1 MTVKKSTAAKAA
13 PAKKNAAAKKAAP
26 AKKTAAAKKAAP
38 ANNIPKAKEFRRV
51 KMGII
56 GCGMIS
62 DTYFQ
67 AAQKFNVIEVVACAD
82 IIPER
87 AKAKEELYGCKAM
100 TNEELLARKDIEI
113 VLNLTPP
120 QVHSKIAIDTLNAG
134 KHAYSEK
141 PFGVDSDDAAK
152 VMRLAAEKGL
162 RVGCAPDTFLGGG
175 IQTCRKLLDDGWIG
189 KPISATAIVMG
200 RGPEKWGQAPF
211 FYDYGAGPMLD
222 LGPYYVTALVNFF
235 GPARSVAAIT
245 TKGSEFRTYGAEVGE
260 TYKDTYKPFDRY
272 PVNVTTHLTGVIE
285 FQSGVLATV
294 ITSFEAYANTH
305 PRIEIYG
312 DEGTMTVPDPNTF
325 GGPVKVFR
333 RGSGEWK
340 DMPLSHIYTENSRS
354 IGAADMAIALQT
366 GRKHRCS
373 GELANHVLEIML
385 AFDKSSK
392 SGARVYMETTC
403 DRPEPLQMGLEPG
416 EVEK

>member
-1 MTVKKSTAAKAA
+1 MSVPPKKEYRKVK
-13 PAKKNAAAKKAAP
+13 
-26 AKKTAAAKKAAP
+26 
-38 ANNIPKAKEFRRV
+38 V
-51 KMGII
+51 GIV

-67 AAQKFNVIEVVACAD
+67 ASKKFNMIEVVACSD

-87 AKAKEELYGCKAM
+87 AKKKEEMYGCKAM
-100 TNEELLARKDIEI
+100 TNDELFAREDIEI

-141 PFGVDSDDAAK
+141 PFGVDEADAAK
-152 VMRLAAEKGL
+152 VIALAKEKGL
-162 RVGCAPDTFLGGG
+162 RVGCAPDTYLGGG
-175 IQTCRKLLDDGWIG
+175 LQTCRKLLDDGWIG
-189 KPISATAIVMG
+189 KPIAATAMVLG

-222 LGPYYVTALVNFF
+222 LGPYYMTALVNLF
-235 GPARSVAAIT
+235 GPAKSVTAMT
-245 TKGSEFRTYGAEVGE
+245 KKGSEFRTLGAEVGE

-272 PVNVTTHLTGVIE
+272 PVTVTTHLTGVIE

-294 ITSFEAYANTH
+294 IASFEAYAHNH
-305 PRIEIYG
+305 PPIEIYG
-312 DEGTMTVPDPNTF
+312 DQGTMLCPDPNTF
-325 GGPVKVFR
+325 GGPVKIFR
-333 RGSGEWK
+333 NGENKWVEA
-340 DMPLSHIYTENSRS
+340 PISHIYCENSRS
-354 IGAADMAIALQT
+354 IGAADLAIAIQT
-366 GRKHRCS
+366 GREHRCS

-385 AFDKSSK
+385 SFDKSSK
-392 SGARVYMETTC
+392 LGEKVELKTTC
-403 DRPEPLQMGLEPG
+403 KRPAPLDLGLEFG

>member
-1 MTVKKSTAAKAA
+1 MAAVKKA
-13 PAKKNAAAKKAAP
+13 PAKKAAAPKKP
-26 AKKTAAAKKAAP
+26 AVPQGKK
-38 ANNIPKAKEFRRV
+38 FRKV

-67 AAQKFNVIEVVACAD
+67 ASKKFNVIEVVACSD

-87 AKAKEELYGCKAM
+87 AKKKEEMYGCKAM

-120 QVHSKIAIDTLNAG
+120 QVHSRIAMDTLNAG

-141 PFGVDSDDAAK
+141 PFGVDEADAAK
-152 VMRLAAEKGL
+152 VMALAKKKGL

-175 IQTCRKLLDDGWIG
+175 IQTCRKMLDDGWIG
-189 KPISATAIVMG
+189 KPIAATAMVLG

-235 GPARSVAAIT
+235 GPAKSVTAIT
-245 TKGSEFRTYGAEVGE
+245 KKGSEFRTLGAEVGE
-260 TYKDTYKPFDRY
+260 TYKDIYKPFDRY
-272 PVNVTTHLTGVIE
+272 PVTVTTHLTGVIE
-285 FQSGVLATV
+285 FQNGVLATV
-294 ITSFEAYANTH
+294 IASFEAYAHNH
-305 PRIEIYG
+305 PPIEIYG
-312 DEGTMTVPDPNTF
+312 DEGTLLVPDPNTF

-333 RGSGEWK
+333 HGENKWIEA
-340 DMPLSHIYTENSRS
+340 PLSHIYTENSRS

-366 GRKHRCS
+366 GRKHRCN
-373 GELANHVLEIML
+373 GDLANHVLEIML
-385 AFDKSSK
+385 AFDKSSAAK
-392 SGARVYMETTC
+392 KEIILETTC
-403 DRPEPLQMGLEPG
+403 DRPEALPLGLEPG
-416 EVEK
+416 MLPE